1 MYYVKWIND
10 VKWLKICI
18 LNTSWIKLEISLS
31 YLLYHLYRI
40 NFNQLH
46 LGQWVKYG
54 DLLFVTC
61 ISIKTCRWAGW
72 CKLCNGYMTICI
84 FIIHIQKTLDI
95 THTKIKRWQMPLDI
109 IIESVIPLNKD
120 RYAKISVLNNTSCD
134 ELTGFMFQIKPYQP
148 FLLFVHLSSE
158 DCLQTKR

>member
-1 MYYVKWIND
+1 MYYVKWIID

-31 YLLYHLYRI
+31 YLLYHLNRI

-72 CKLCNGYMTICI
+72 CKTMQWLYDDLH
-84 FIIHIQKTLDI
+84 FYHA
-95 THTKIKRWQMPLDI
+95 
-109 IIESVIPLNKD
+109 
-120 RYAKISVLNNTSCD
+120 Y
-134 ELTGFMFQIKPYQP
+134 
-148 FLLFVHLSSE
+148 SE
-158 DCLQTKR
+158 DIRYHSHQNQKMTNALWWNHRKCNTPK

>member
-1 MYYVKWIND
+1 MYYVKLIID

-31 YLLYHLYRI
+31 YLLYHLYRT

-54 DLLFVTC
+54 DLLFVTYVLRHVGGQVDA
-61 ISIKTCRWAGW
+61 KQ
-72 CKLCNGYMTICI
+72 CNGYMTICI
-84 FIIHIQKTLDI
+84 FIIHIHYTLDI
-95 THTKIKRWQMPLDI
+95 THTKIKRWQMPFDI

-134 ELTGFMFQIKPYQP
+134 EMTGFMFQIKPYQP

-158 DCLQTKR
+158 HCLQTKR

>member
-1 MYYVKWIND
+1 MYTYYVKWIID

-61 ISIKTCRWAGW
+61 IKTCRWAGW
-72 CKLCNGYMTICI
+72 CKTMQWFMTICI
-84 FIIHIQKTLDI
+84 FIIHIHYTLDI
-95 THTKIKRWQMPLDI
+95 THTKIKRWQMPFDK

-134 ELTGFMFQIKPYQP
+134 EMTGFMFQIKPYQP

>member
-1 MYYVKWIND
+1 MYYVKWIID

-61 ISIKTCRWAGW
+61 IKTCRWAGW
-72 CKLCNGYMTICI
+72 CKTMQWLYDDLHFYHTYSEDNRYHSHQNQKMTNVP
-84 FIIHIQKTLDI
+84 FD
-95 THTKIKRWQMPLDI
+95 KIR
-109 IIESVIPLNKD
+109 ESVIPLNKD

-134 ELTGFMFQIKPYQP
+134 EMTWFMFQIKPYQP

>member
-1 MYYVKWIND
+1 MYYVKWIID

-54 DLLFVTC
+54 DLLYVGGQVGA
-61 ISIKTCRWAGW
+61 KQ
-72 CKLCNGYMTICI
+72 CNGYMTICI

-95 THTKIKRWQMPLDI
+95 THTKIKRWQMPFDK

-134 ELTGFMFQIKPYQP
+134 EMTGFMFQIKPYQP